1 MYSDDGREQSMLDI
15 QMRKKQQKIE
25 YEKSLQYISKY
36 HPNVQPTQLSTDG
49 HNQRDC
55 GLDEGH

>member
-49 HNQRDC
+49 HN
-55 GLDEGH
+55 